1 MWTNEEM
8 KPPVFPGDSDG
19 KESAC
24 NVGDLG
30 SIPGLGRSPGGG
42 YGNPLQY
49 FCLENPH
56 EQRSLA
62 GYSPRG
68 RKELDMTEQLSTA
81 QHVKKASF
89 DPGLEDDNTSWT
101 SGKEGGVSGENLQ
114 TCMCVCICVWR
125 CMRACFG
132 GEGEKSLPEQR
143 SQRTVY
149 GKLNFILQEKKS
161 QIKWY
166 LTKNLLE
173 ANDSNHPA

>member
-1 MWTNEEM
+1 MAQTV
-8 KPPVFPGDSDG
+8 K
-19 KESAC
+19 
-24 NVGDLG
+24 
-30 SIPGLGRSPGGG
+30 
-42 YGNPLQY
+42 NPLAM
-49 FCLENPH
+49 LETWIWSSGWEDPLEEGTATH
-56 EQRSLA
+56 SSILPGESPWTEEPGRV
-62 GYSPRG
+62 YSPWG

-89 DPGLEDDNTSWT
+89 DPGLEDDNTSWI

-173 ANDSNHPA
+173 EKDSNHPA